1 MKNLFVKFILLGF
14 CLTSFFSCTS
24 DKVANSTTS
33 VVDIY
38 VSGTKGNNPCY
49 WKNNQLFLLDAG
61 GFTNTTTRKIIVSN
75 GDVYVLGLGQNPGL
89 YSTDYVYL
97 FWKNGVLTD
106 LRNALSVSSILA
118 EYITDMYID
127 GTDVYFCGTTKE
139 WPNGN
144 RSTVYWK
151 NGVKTILSANDG
163 FGFPGQMLVKN
174 NSVYIISTKGISL
187 QSKKGYYID
196 SVFYDYATDFLGLY
210 GIYENNNNIYI
221 YGTIDSTQTGSNYI
235 GYYKN
240 IVTGTETTI
249 PSIQHI
255 ENLQIDSGNLYY
267 ANMNGLYCN
276 NILLN
281 NTHTGLM
288 ISGFY
293 ILNSDKYI
301 LSSTDDSTLSFF
313 VDVNGVTTMQNASD
327 EHFESLFVVQN

>member
-1 MKNLFVKFILLGF
+1 M
-14 CLTSFFSCTS
+14 
-24 DKVANSTTS
+24 
-33 VVDIY
+33 
-38 VSGTKGNNPCY
+38 
-49 WKNNQLFLLDAG
+49 
-61 GFTNTTTRKIIVSN
+61 
-75 GDVYVLGLGQNPGL
+75 
-89 YSTDYVYL
+89 
-97 FWKNGVLTD
+97 
-106 LRNALSVSSILA
+106 
-118 EYITDMYID
+118 E
-127 GTDVYFCGTTKE
+127 
-139 WPNGN
+139 
-144 RSTVYWK
+144 

-174 NSVYIISTKGISL
+174 NSVYIISTKGIGL

-196 SVFYDYATDFLGLY
+196 SLFYDYATDYMGLY

-221 YGTIDSTQTGSNYI
+221 YGTIDSTLTGSNYI

-301 LSSTDDSTLSFF
+301 LSSTDGSTLSFF